1 MLDYQSKNTAEKK
14 IDTKIESS
22 MTEKLKLRE
31 NQHLNNNKNWQ
42 EKSLNFQFNG
52 YGFLRKNAKILLPV
66 CYSTI
71 QKASQRTLKNL
82 IYKR

>member
-1 MLDYQSKNTAEKK
+1 
-14 IDTKIESS
+14 

-52 YGFLRKNAKILLPV
+52 YGFLRKMQKFCYPFVTQPFKKPV
-66 CYSTI
+66 
-71 QKASQRTLKNL
+71 KEHL
-82 IYKR
+82 II

>member
-1 MLDYQSKNTAEKK
+1 MSDYQPKNTAEKF
-14 IDTKIESS
+14 DTKIESS

-52 YGFLRKNAKILLPV
+52 YGFYEKMRKF
-66 CYSTI
+66 CYPFVTF
-71 QKASQRTLKNL
+71 KSQSKNT
-82 IYKR
+82 